1 MPGSRRIDS
10 FDFLLLRA
18 IHVKNYVY
26 ELKMYMMKS
35 LLILISTL
43 FLNFSCGTTSLGAEA
58 SKPPSHEVFDALL
71 KKYVSPT
78 GVVNYKGLL
87 ADKVKLDNYCALLS
101 NNAPDRKNWSKN
113 EQLAYWINAYNAF
126 TLKLIV
132 DNYPVKSIQD
142 LHPKINIPLINTV
155 WHIKFFKI
163 GGQDANLDEIE
174 HKILRKEFD
183 EPRIHFAINCASISC
198 PPLLN
203 EAFVATKLDAQLD
216 KVAKAFINESKRNKI
231 SANQVEIS
239 KIFSWFKGD
248 FTKNGDIIAYLNTY
262 SKVKINPKA
271 KVTYLDYDW
280 SLNDK

>member
-1 MPGSRRIDS
+1 
-10 FDFLLLRA
+10 
-18 IHVKNYVY
+18 
-26 ELKMYMMKS
+26 MKF
-35 LLILISTL
+35 LLILLTAL
-43 FLNFSCGTTSLGAEA
+43 FLNLSCEASSLGAES
-58 SKPPSHEVFDALL
+58 SKSPSHEDFDALL

-78 GVVNYKGLL
+78 GVVNYKGLI
-87 ADKVKLDNYCALLS
+87 AEKAKLDKYCDLLS
-101 NNAPDRKNWSKN
+101 NNAPDRKTWSKD

-142 LHPKINIPLINTV
+142 LHPKIKIPLINTV
-155 WHIKFFKI
+155 WHIKFFQI

-203 EAFVATKLDAQLD
+203 EAFVSTKIDSQLD
-216 KVAKAFINESKRNKI
+216 KVAKSFINGPKRNNI
-231 SANQVEIS
+231 SANKVEIS

-248 FTKNGDIIAYLNTY
+248 FTKNGDIIDYLNKY

-271 KVTYLDYDW
+271 KVSYLDYDW